1 MGIQGSV
8 PFRRHD
14 IVDLRFTQSIWH
26 NRSVQTLCLKYRVF
40 PSKEQERKLS
50 DTLETCRLV
59 YNSLVN
65 DRVFQ
70 HETAKISVSRY
81 EQQKMFPKWSKDFP
95 EVKTVHSQV
104 LQNVAVRVDL
114 AFRAFFQRVKD
125 GKPPGFPRLKGKA
138 QYDSITYPQSG
149 FKVGASSVWLS
160 LQGKQ
165 TQVKTK
171 IHRAIVGK
179 VKTCTVRR
187 YGSKWYGSKWFV
199 CFSVEQEDSPLPP
212 CAEAVGLDA
221 GLNSFMALSN
231 GKFIDNPRFFR
242 RDEKALAK
250 AGRKQSKTKE
260 RSHERRKANK
270 VLSRIHE
277 RIRNRRH
284 DFAHQT
290 ARKLVNKYGM
300 IAVEKLNVK
309 NLLGNHCLAKSI
321 SDASWSMFR
330 SLLTSKA
337 ESAGREVIAV
347 NPAYTSQDCS
357 GCGYRPDGLEGR
369 TKKKLS
375 DRWHNCPMCTASLDR
390 DTNAAINILNL
401 ALRGTS
407 QAGITACQVTP
418 VEAPAF
424 THGE

>member
-1 MGIQGSV
+1 MQTVSV
-8 PFRRHD
+8 K
-14 IVDLRFTQSIWH
+14 I
-26 NRSVQTLCLKYRVF
+26 RVY
-40 PSKEQERKLS
+40 PTKAQAT
-50 DTLETCRLV
+50 TLETTLDTCRFV
-59 YNSLVN
+59 YNSLLN
-65 DRVFQ
+65 DRMFQ
-70 HETAKISVSRY
+70 YETAKASPSCFS
-81 EQQKMFPKWSKDFP
+81 QQKMVPQWSKAHS
-95 EVKTVHSQV
+95 EVKAVYSQV

-114 AFRAFFQRVKD
+114 AFKAFFRRVKA
-125 GKPPGFPRLKGKA
+125 GETPGFPRIKGKG
-138 QYDSITYPQSG
+138 QYDSFTFPQSG
-149 FKVGASSVWLS
+149 FKIGASSVWLS

-165 TQVKTK
+165 TQVKAK
-171 IHRAIVGK
+171 IHRAIIGT

-187 YGSKWYGSKWFV
+187 YGSKWFV
-199 CFSVEQEDSPLPP
+199 CFSVEQKDTHLPP
-212 CAEAVGLDA
+212 CADAIGLDA

-231 GKFIDNPRFFR
+231 GEFIDNPRFFR

-250 AGRKQSKTKE
+250 AGRKQAKTKK
-260 RSHERRKANK
+260 RSKERRKANK

-284 DFAHQT
+284 DFVHQT
-290 ARKLVNKYGM
+290 ARRLVNRCGV

-309 NLLGNHCLAKSI
+309 GMVKNHCLAKSI

-330 SLLTSKA
+330 TVLTNKA

-357 GCGYRPDGLEGR
+357 VCGYRADGLEGR

-401 ALRGTS
+401 ARGKS
-407 QAGITACQVTP
+407 LDGITSSQGTP
-418 VEAPAF
+418 VEAPCF
-424 THGE
+424 STGE